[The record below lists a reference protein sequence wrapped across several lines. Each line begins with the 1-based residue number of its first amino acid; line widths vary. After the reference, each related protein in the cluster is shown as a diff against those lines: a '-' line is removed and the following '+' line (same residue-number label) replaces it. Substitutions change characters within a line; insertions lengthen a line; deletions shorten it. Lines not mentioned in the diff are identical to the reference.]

1 MNFGAPVAMGSRTG
15 VHVSGVSVFMP
26 FVPRRPEQ
34 LIPYGKL
41 AAGSAG
47 ARLWQGQS
55 TLLEPNQGFAYLA
68 GAGIRVPLGIG
79 VSLAPLRHP
88 YYAAVEA
95 RSLALVT
102 GQPITFGFG
111 PGGRSF
117 QTAVMG
123 HPYVRQIGSMRDY
136 LTTVRQLLE
145 GGEVNAES
153 EGFTCSARLGAHPS
167 PPIELGFGVLRPRM
181 AMLAGEIA
189 DSAITWLTP
198 ARYVRETLMPAIDEG
213 AQRAGRAR
221 PRVTSIVPIAR
232 RRARHEPFQLALASN
247 FAHSRAPHY
256 IDMLGR
262 AGISVEAAD
271 PISGAKAI
279 VAGGAFLS
287 GDLSE
292 LADLVAEYWSA
303 GVDEVV
309 LNVTGVYNVEGA
321 EAALEELEILM
332 AGLGD
337 LRKGVPATMARVE
350 S

>member
-1 MNFGAPVAMGSRTG
+1 MNA
-15 VHVSGVSVFMP
+15 VSVFMP

-34 LIPYGKL
+34 LIPYGRL
-41 AAGSAG
+41 AAGAVG

-55 TLLEPNQGFAYLA
+55 TLLETNQGFAYLA

-95 RSLALVT
+95 RSLALTT
-102 GQPITFGFG
+102 GQPVTFGLG
-111 PGGRSF
+111 PGGRTF

-123 HPYVRQIGSMRDY
+123 HPYTSPIGSMRDY
-136 LTTVRQLLE
+136 LTTVRQLLA
-145 GGEVNAES
+145 GGEVSAES
-153 EGFTCSARLGAHPS
+153 EGFACSARLGAHPS
-167 PPIELGFGVLRPRM
+167 PLVELGLGVLRPRM

-198 ARYVRETLMPAIDEG
+198 ARYVRETLIPAMDEG
-213 AQRAGRAR
+213 AQKTGRAR

-262 AGISVEAAD
+262 AGISVNAAD
-271 PISGAKAI
+271 PISAAKAI
-279 VAGGAFLS
+279 VAGGAFLT

-321 EAALEELEILM
+321 EAAFEELTILM
-332 AGLGD
+332 ANLGD
-337 LRKGVPATMARVE
+337 AHRGRPGHDGDSRVLTGHSRQTGE
-350 S
+350 